1 MAIRGRGHWWPSAR
15 EAISGH
21 QRERSLV
28 AIRGRG
34 QAMRAHRTHLD
45 GTQMRDAIRCNQGQS
60 REFCTWMV
68 PGKRFA
74 APTERHRSPIA
85 RSRTCGEGWDAVM
98 STCMLEP
105 DRAKPYRSR
114 RRCAPVNR
122 VALRGGCW
130 LRTRARRLG
139 PEHER
144 KKAVDEAGLI
154 QTCFLALPESSV
166 CNPLDACS

>member
-1 MAIRGRGHWWPSAR
+1 MRSRAIKG
-15 EAISGH
+15 
-21 QRERSLV
+21 
-28 AIRGRG
+28 IR
-34 QAMRAHRTHLD
+34 
-45 GTQMRDAIRCNQGQS
+45 
-60 REFCTWMV
+60 TWMV